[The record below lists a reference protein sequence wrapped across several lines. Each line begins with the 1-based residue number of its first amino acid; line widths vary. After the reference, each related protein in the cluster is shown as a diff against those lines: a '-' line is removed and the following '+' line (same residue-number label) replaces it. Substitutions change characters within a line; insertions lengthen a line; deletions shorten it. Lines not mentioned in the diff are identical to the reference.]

1 VAGTGKPKEMNINS
15 EQSMGRLYLVRHG
28 EAKPKDEDPARGLT
42 DVGRADV
49 SLLAAWAAAARIRV
63 DEIRHSGKLR
73 AQQTAEILA
82 EHLGTQSQAVPGLAP
97 NDDPADIAMAISSEA
112 SAVMLVGHLPFLERL
127 AALLIVGS
135 ADSSIVTLDSAA
147 LMELTRTDKAWK
159 ATYLMQPRLMQ
170 PRLMQPT

>member
-1 VAGTGKPKEMNINS
+1 MNINT
-15 EQSMGRLYLVRHG
+15 EQSMSRLYLVRHG
-28 EAKPKDEDPARGLT
+28 EAKPKDEDPERGLT

-49 SLLAAWAAAARIRV
+49 SGMAAWAATARIRV

-97 NDDPADIAMAISSEA
+97 NDDPSDIAMAINSEA
-112 SAVMLVGHLPFLERL
+112 CNVMLVGHLPFLERL

-135 ADSSIVTLDSAA
+135 ADRSIVAWDAAA
-147 LMELTRTDKAWK
+147 LVELTRTDEGWK
-159 ATYLMQPRLMQ
+159 ATCLMRPRLISA
-170 PRLMQPT
+170 R